1 MVFLLINQN
10 IAHSYFALI
19 LFDFVLNHTDIEHR
33 EIIVGKLMVL
43 FNEGFLEDFL
53 LKLQHCIWV
62 IF

>member
-19 LFDFVLNHTDIEHR
+19 FFDFVLNHTDIEHR

-53 LKLQHCIWV
+53 LKL
-62 IF
+62 